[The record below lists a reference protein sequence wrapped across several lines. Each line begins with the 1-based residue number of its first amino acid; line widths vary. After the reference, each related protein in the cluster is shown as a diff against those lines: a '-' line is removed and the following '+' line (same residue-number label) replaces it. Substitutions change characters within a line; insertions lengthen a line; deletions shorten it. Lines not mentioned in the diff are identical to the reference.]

1 MGKLYS
7 QCKQLK
13 NNNKNTKTKKKPLD
27 AWGFEPLTSKNF
39 AFSSGCLL
47 PSVKRKRRHRI
58 HGKCGTAF
66 ERKKVKVITITR
78 TWYKNTTIE
87 QYRPSEHNKRRSS
100 HIETTIEK
108 M

>member
-1 MGKLYS
+1 MGKLCN
-7 QCKQLK
+7 QCEQVK
-13 NNNKNTKTKKKPLD
+13 NNYKKKKKKTISD
-27 AWGFEPLTSKNF
+27 AWGFEPLTFKNF

-66 ERKKVKVITITR
+66 ERKKVKVITITI
-78 TWYKNTTIE
+78 TWNKNMTIE
-87 QYRPSEHNKRRSS
+87 QYRPSEHIKRQSS
-100 HIETTIEK
+100 HIETTLKK